1 MVGHPFRGRLVAP
14 THKSVANRES
24 TNREGFLE
32 LQRALENLMQQ
43 LRKSGYKIAPSSD
56 FA

>member
-24 TNREGFLE
+24 TDREGFLE